1 MGGIE
6 EFSGDKPPVS
16 KFNISLS
23 DAAIC
28 LIGRIIVQWGALM
41 TEIDEV
47 QLGLKLLINPRI
59 PRKLGKKKPPVVAS
73 KLKTLREAG
82 AIIYENER
90 PTAVEEFFALLDRI
104 EKVQPHKDALAHGTF
119 ALMDNKDPNLVVVY
133 YRGKKR
139 EFSTPMLVSVANEIS
154 EITGTLKG
162 FDSWVHYA
170 ENIAMFRKLEERNS
184 RPG

>member
-1 MGGIE
+1 MGGME
-6 EFSGDKPPVS
+6 DFSGDKPPVF

-23 DAAIC
+23 DIAIC

-47 QLGLKLLINPRI
+47 QLGLKLLINPHMAR
-59 PRKLGKKKPPVVAS
+59 KKKAPSKVAL
-73 KLKTLREAG
+73 KLEALREAA
-82 AIIYENER
+82 AIIYGNER
-90 PTAVEEFFALLDRI
+90 PTAVNEFVALLDRI
-104 EKVQPHKDALAHGTF
+104 EKVRPHRDALAHGTF

-133 YRGKKR
+133 HRGKH
-139 EFSTPMLVSVANEIS
+139 EFSTPMLVSLANEIS

-170 ENIAMFRKLEERNS
+170 ENVAMFRKLEERDS
-184 RPG
+184 RPE